1 LTNLPPNQKGLQKGR
16 RLKPPRWA
24 LPCWHHWKGLQQ
36 CWCPQYL
43 WTTWYLSWSWRKQL
57 GSQGRC
63 PWPQVQKWVRQRLL
77 CWLQAMLWL
86 GWRKGPQLVPQMGL
100 PQRLPLVP
108 LVPLVPLLVLL
119 LLLGLRPLVLQR
131 QRSQQAV

>member
-1 LTNLPPNQKGLQKGR
+1 
-16 RLKPPRWA
+16 
-24 LPCWHHWKGLQQ
+24 
-36 CWCPQYL
+36 
-43 WTTWYLSWSWRKQL
+43 
-57 GSQGRC
+57 
-63 PWPQVQKWVRQRLL
+63 
-77 CWLQAMLWL
+77 MLWL